1 METKILKKVDLETM
15 EKVFED
21 TKPVYI
27 KWYNQKK
34 ENYFEICIRHGEDE
48 DPKALLDAAIKN
60 KQEIKPKPKC
70 EICNDKK
77 YINITD
83 TIKSPCK
90 ICNI

>member
-60 KQEIKPKPKC
+60 LSNNKTE
-70 EICNDKK
+70 
-77 YINITD
+77 
-83 TIKSPCK
+83 K
-90 ICNI
+90 I